1 MFISN
6 NRASFHLWRKENLVK
21 QQKVSK
27 YYANDCGW
35 AFSGISKA
43 GGERK
48 ATLCNI
54 CCVRT
59 RDMKHGEKV
68 RWYVKV

>member
-1 MFISN
+1 MQMIEVGLFRGSLKLE
-6 NRASFHLWRKENLVK
+6 R
-21 QQKVSK
+21 
-27 YYANDCGW
+27 
-35 AFSGISKA
+35 
-43 GGERK
+43 ERK